1 MSGSE
6 LRAAVLAL
14 PLDERADLAHELLL
28 SLDGEVDGS
37 AGDAWDA
44 AIERR
49 ANEIKNGSQTES
61 WAVVR
66 ERLAKNS

>member
-1 MSGSE
+1 M
-6 LRAAVLAL
+6 LAL
-14 PLDERADLAHELLL
+14 SLDERADLAHELLL
-28 SLDGEVDGS
+28 SLDGEVDES

-49 ANEIKNGSQTES
+49 ANEIKNSSPTES

-66 ERLAKNS
+66 ERLAKGS